1 MINWRSFCGSS
12 NHCFI
17 CAESAPS
24 AFAVICTAAF
34 TPAMAGSSRTK
45 RTSFTRMPGSPSSE
59 MRSCS
64 AKAPAAAGEL
74 PVPEGNAR
82 MNRASEVCVHCAVN
96 MMLAMPALES
106 ILAKLF
112 SAAAD
117 SKGTPS
123 RWSWS
128 PCAPSSRLPPP

>member
-1 MINWRSFCGSS
+1 MISCKSFCGSS

-24 AFAVICTAAF
+24 ALAVACTAVL
-34 TPAMAGSSRTK
+34 TPAIAGSSRTK
-45 RTSFTRMPGSPSSE
+45 RTSFTRMPGSPSSDV
-59 MRSCS
+59 RSCS
-64 AKAPAAAGEL
+64 ASAPAVAADA
-74 PVPEGNAR
+74 PDPDGNAR

-106 ILAKLF
+106 SLAKLF

-117 SKGTPS
+117 SRGTPS
-123 RWSWS
+123 R
-128 PCAPSSRLPPP
+128 